1 MALSQVYGIFL
12 SGLANFGM
20 TAAYERNF
28 FRHRDNRT
36 ESAQLL
42 YSSLLFV
49 LVNFTVLAGI
59 TYIFRESISNI
70 IFGYSGHGDLLF
82 WSCCGLFLTNISSYY
97 LSYFTNSERARDTV
111 SYVITG
117 SILNLLFSLI
127 MVAYLRI
134 GVIGIV
140 YAQLYSGMMVFC
152 MLSFKFTKMFKPS
165 LSKKIF
171 FESLRISYPLTPRV
185 FLSVVDTQFD
195 KYMVAHLASIG
206 GAGIYSIGQRIASG
220 VFIYMNAIEN
230 VFSPQVYKRMF
241 DRKDE
246 GPDSI
251 GKYLTP
257 FVYMSIFLA
266 LLVALFSEEI
276 IHVLTPVSYHG
287 AKDIVAILAM
297 FYGLMFFGKIN
308 SRQLIFMKKT
318 HMTSFLTMIRIGINV
333 ALNLLFIRKWGAI
346 GAAWGVLLAGLTSN
360 TIFFSVAQRYYEIK
374 WENKKIG
381 AIFFIFFGSS
391 LLMILLRYM
400 SAGYSLRIAVKLVSL
415 ASYLYLGNRLGIVI
429 KENYHLVR
437 RMIKT

>member
-1 MALSQVYGIFL
+1 MALSQVYGMFL

-28 FRHRDNRT
+28 FQHRDNRA

-49 LVNFTVLAGI
+49 MVNFTILAGI
-59 TYIFRESISNI
+59 TYIFKGSISKVI
-70 IFGYSGHGDLLF
+70 IGYDGQGNLLF

-111 SYVITG
+111 SFVITG
-117 SILNLLFSLI
+117 SVLNLLFSFYL
-127 MVAYLRI
+127 VAYLRI
-134 GVIGIV
+134 GVIGLV
-140 YAQLYSGMMVFC
+140 YAQLCSGVIVFS
-152 MLSFKFTKMFKPS
+152 MLSFKFTKMLTPS

-171 FESLRISYPLTPRV
+171 FDSLRISYPLTPRV

-195 KYMVAHLASIG
+195 KYMVAHLGSIG

-241 DRKDE
+241 DLKDE

-251 GKYLTP
+251 GNFLTP
-257 FVYMSIFLA
+257 FAYMSIFMA

-276 IHVLTPVSYHG
+276 IHILTPVSYHG
-287 AKDIVAILAM
+287 AKDIVAVLAM

-318 HMTSFLTMIRIGINV
+318 HITSLLTMIRIAINV
-333 ALNLLFIRKWGAI
+333 ALNFLFIRKWGAI
-346 GAAWGVLLAGLTSN
+346 GAAWGVLLAGLISN
-360 TIFFSVAQRYYEIK
+360 TIFFSVSQRYYKIK
-374 WENKKIG
+374 WEIKKIG
-381 AIFFIFFGSS
+381 TIYIIFFGST
-391 LLMILLRYM
+391 LLMIVLRYI
-400 SAGYSLRIAVKLVSL
+400 SVDYSLRITVKLLSL
-415 ASYLYLGNRLGIVI
+415 AGYLYLGNRLGIVI
-429 KENYHLVR
+429 KENYYLVR
-437 RMIKT
+437 RMVNI